1 MPAAG
6 STPPNAEANRPIRF
20 VVRGQL
26 QAESASGS
34 RSGGSG
40 EESTAAHGVRAVAS
54 VRLSA
59 ARGTGSEV
67 TLSATPGEHLV
78 RLHIADGPTLTLHP
92 ATARDLLLAQTTQKR
107 GVGRGGAAAGE
118 PDEVRLDEVELGWDG
133 GESGRGL
140 RRGSLVG
147 RIVLTAIDLVRGRG
161 KESLSALSAHALRDH
176 VDGQV
181 DEGLYPLAAAG
192 TLERLKGK
200 PKVTEPLAPTPNPIL
215 VFVHGTFVE
224 TSSTFGKL
232 WKGYPREVEALFKHY
247 GDQVYALDHRTVGA
261 SPISNAL
268 TLARALPKGAR
279 LHLVTHSRGGLVGEV
294 LARLCGRRQLDA
306 EDLRHFA
313 DAAYAQQRADLQ
325 ALLAL
330 VVERDLHVERVVRVA
345 CPMRGT
351 LLASGRLDAYLSVLQ
366 WLLQLGGVPVLA
378 ELVSFLEGVAQQRT
392 RVDEFAGL
400 AAMVP
405 GSAEVNWLNTGTQ
418 PVEGRLFV
426 VAGDLQGDSVTGWL
440 KTLLADAFYWG
451 DNDLVVHT
459 RSMYGG
465 TPREGGA
472 RYVLSQGGRSTH
484 FGYFEERLTAEAV
497 LAGLKDPDPRDF
509 RPIGP
514 LSWAGESSVG
524 QRAARRAGDTPRGH
538 RPAVFVLPGILGS
551 NLARDGKRV
560 WLGLRLLGGLDS
572 LAYDPGGNDKVTPD
586 GAIGL
591 VYDKLIEYLQ
601 AEHDVIEFDF
611 DWRVPI
617 EQEARRL
624 GKAVQAE
631 LDARQTTNQPVRLLA
646 HSMGGVLARTM
657 QLECPQVWQRMMAHA
672 DARFVMLGTPNGGS
686 WAPMQVLSGDDTF
699 GNALAAIGAPF
710 SDREARRIMAAMPG
724 FIQLQAELTHPTLGL
739 EREETWRELARRD
752 LEQMRA
758 RSWWHRTWFSSEGQD
773 GQIAVYE
780 WGVPPQAVLDQAVR
794 LRRRLDEQLKTALPL
809 FASKTCLVVGRAR
822 FTPDGFEWRGDEGFV
837 YLDAENGGDG
847 RVPLAKA
854 RLPGVRTWALDTE
867 HGSLPSTKAA
877 FDAFH
882 ELLVRGETDKLA
894 PLPTLRGGERAE
906 AVTHVASRP
915 ARGRRGGVT
924 PGAGEDE
931 LLIVGQPDGDAR
943 EADRERGPALQ
954 VSVTNGNLAFA
965 RRALFVGHYESL
977 TLTGTEKVVDEMIG
991 GNMSRALQLRAGS
1004 YPEACGSHQV
1014 FINTLT
1020 DPERPDGWARP
1031 PAAVVVGLGEE
1042 GKLRESMLAASM
1054 RQGVLTWLQ
1063 RAAEH
1068 RARGQEE
1075 GAVEICATLLGSGGM
1090 GISAGGAARAIVQG
1104 VLDANARVA
1113 GAGWPRVQ
1121 RLELI
1126 ELYLDRAS
1134 EAWRDLGV
1142 MRTSVDEGFALDDQI
1157 HFGTGPL
1164 RRPLDTSYR
1173 GADHDF
1179 VRVTRDAKSSVLE
1192 FALDS
1197 RRARTEVREQ
1207 STQAVLV
1214 DELVATAASDRVI
1227 DEQIGKTLF
1236 QLLVPPVME
1245 PYFRSTGRILLEV
1258 NRHAAA
1264 IPWELLDTTDDA
1276 DSRQQEPWALR
1287 TGLLRKL
1294 YLADS
1299 DAGGRRD
1306 AIADDQI
1313 LVIGEPALAG
1323 RPHYGELPGALR
1335 EAREV
1340 LKKLRESAGAEGRA
1354 MVDESLQQAAR
1365 PVINKLLQKRWRIVH
1380 ITGHGEAGP
1389 AGGVVLSGRAF
1400 LGPNEFSAMRC
1411 VPELVFLN
1419 CCHAGSTATV
1429 SAAPD
1434 DPAPPPFVPA
1444 TFAASTAEALIR
1456 IGVRCVI
1463 AAGWAVDDEAACRF
1477 ATTFYERLLGGASFG
1492 TSVAEARRAA
1502 RASPG
1507 GGNTW
1512 AAYQC
1517 YGDPHWRY
1525 QSAVGDA
1532 QAPTASLQDVYAGI
1546 ASPAGLTL
1554 ALEQIAAE
1562 VAWQRDADPMKLLP
1576 RIGHLEG
1583 HYGPR
1588 WRSIGAV
1595 AEAFGVAYQA
1605 AGAFDEAIRW
1615 FEAAIKCNDAS
1626 ASIKASEK
1634 LGNLIGRK
1642 AARDVLDK
1650 GTAATAEDVDAAL
1663 SRAKEGL
1670 KLLHALA
1677 ALLPTVE
1684 RHTLIGSTWKRM
1696 ALIERAGGRAQD
1708 ERNSVTMME
1717 AAYRAALQLADQ
1729 TDPSLWD
1736 RAATNVVAAL
1746 MRQYLMSTGPGSKT
1760 AQAAAARPDPALRKR
1775 LREVLMARAA
1785 SEPDFWNHAARI
1797 ELDLYAHLLG
1807 EAPGSSLAAIAQRYE
1822 NLKRSAPAR
1831 SHWRTLADQLE
1842 FILGGLPKPA
1852 AEVSALLKRVN
1863 GYAD

>member
-1 MPAAG
+1 MPTAG
-6 STPPNAEANRPIRF
+6 PKLPKAEADRPIRF
-20 VVRGQL
+20 IVRGQL
-26 QAESASGS
+26 QAETAVGS
-34 RSGGSG
+34 RGGFSGDDSA
-40 EESTAAHGVRAVAS
+40 TTHGPSPVAS

-67 TLSATPGEHLV
+67 VLSATPGEHLV

-92 ATARDLLLAQTTQKR
+92 ATARDLLLAQTTQRR
-107 GVGRGGAAAGE
+107 GAGRGGAAAAE
-118 PDEVRLDEVELGWDG
+118 PDEVRLDGADLGWG
-133 GESGRGL
+133 GETATGRGL
-140 RRGSLVG
+140 RGRGLVG
-147 RIVLTAIDLVRGRG
+147 RIVLTAIDVLRGRS
-161 KESLSALSAHALRDH
+161 KESLSALSARALRDI

-181 DEGLYPLAAAG
+181 DEGLYPLAPAG
-192 TLERLKGK
+192 ALDRLKDK
-200 PKVTEPLAPTPNPIL
+200 RKVTQPLAQTPHPIL
-215 VFVHGTFVE
+215 VFIHGTFVE

-247 GDQVYALDHRTVGA
+247 EGQVYALDHRTVGA

-268 TLARALPKGAR
+268 TLAQALPKGAR

-294 LARLCGRRQLDA
+294 LARLCGQRQLDA

-313 DAAYAQQRADLQ
+313 GPAYAQQRADLQ
-325 ALLAL
+325 ALQAL
-330 VVERDLHVERVVRVA
+330 VTERDLHVERVVRVA

-366 WLLQLGGVPVLA
+366 WLLQLGGAPVLA

-426 VAGDLQGDSVTGWL
+426 VAGDLLGDSVTGWI

-459 RSMYGG
+459 RAMYGG
-465 TPREGGA
+465 TPRAGGA
-472 RYVLSQGGRSTH
+472 RYFLAQGGRSTH
-484 FGYFEERLTAEAV
+484 FGYFEERPTAEAV

-509 RPIGP
+509 RAIGP

-524 QRAARRAGDTPRGH
+524 QRTARRAGESPRGH

-551 NLARDGKRV
+551 NLAREGKRV
-560 WLGLRLLGGLDS
+560 WLGLRLLGGLDR
-572 LAYDPGGNDKVTPD
+572 LAYDPDGHDSVAPD

-601 AEHDVIEFDF
+601 GEHDVIEFDF

-631 LDARQTTNQPVRLLA
+631 LDARQATNQPVRLLA

-699 GNALAAIGAPF
+699 GNALAAVGAPF
-710 SDREARRIMAAMPG
+710 ADREARRIMAAMPG
-724 FIQLQAELTHPTLGL
+724 FIQLQAELTNPALGL
-739 EREETWRELARRD
+739 DREDTWRELARRD
-752 LEQMRA
+752 LEELRA
-758 RSWWHRTWFSSEGQD
+758 RSWWHRSWANGEGQPD

-780 WGVPPQAVLDQAVR
+780 WGVPPQGVLDQAVR

-809 FASKTCLVVGRAR
+809 FAAKTCLVVGRAR
-822 FTPDGFEWRGDEGFV
+822 FTPDGYEWRAEEGFV

-854 RLPGVRTWALDTE
+854 RLPGVRTWALDSE

-882 ELLVRGETDKLA
+882 ELLVRGETEKL
-894 PLPTLRGGERAE
+894 PLLPTPRGGERPE
-906 AVTHVASRP
+906 PVTHVASRP
-915 ARGRRGGVT
+915 ARARRGGLT
-924 PGAGEDE
+924 PGAGEAE
-931 LLIVGQPDGDAR
+931 LLIVGQPDDGAR
-943 EADRERGPALQ
+943 DSGRVRSPALQ
-954 VSVTNGNLAFA
+954 ISVVNGNLAFA

-977 TLTGTEKVVDEMIG
+977 SLTGTEKVVDEMIG

-1004 YPEACGSHQV
+1004 YPEACGTHQV
-1014 FINTLT
+1014 FINTRT

-1054 RQGVLTWLQ
+1054 RQAVLSWLQ

-1068 RARGQEE
+1068 RARGQED
-1075 GAVEICATLLGSGGM
+1075 GPVEICATLLGSGGM

-1104 VLDANARVA
+1104 VLDANERVA
-1113 GAGWPRVQ
+1113 GTGWPRV
-1121 RLELI
+1121 RRVELI

-1134 EAWRDLGV
+1134 DAWRDLGV
-1142 MRTSVDEGFALDDQI
+1142 MRTSVEQGFDLDDQI
-1157 HFGTGPL
+1157 RFGTGPL

-1179 VRVTRDAKSSVLE
+1179 VRVTRDEKSSVLE

-1197 RRARTEVREQ
+1197 RRARTEAREQ

-1264 IPWELLDTTDDA
+1264 IPWELLDTTEDA
-1276 DSRQQEPWALR
+1276 GSPPQEPWALR

-1294 YLADS
+1294 YLADG

-1306 AIADDQI
+1306 AIADDHI

-1323 RPHYGELPGALR
+1323 RPHYGALPGALR

-1340 LKKLRESAGAEGRA
+1340 LKKLRESAGDERRA

-1365 PVINKLLQKRWRIVH
+1365 PVINKLLEKRWRIVH

-1389 AGGVVLSGRAF
+1389 SGGVVLSGRAF

-1419 CCHAGSTATV
+1419 CCHTGSTAPV
-1429 SAAPD
+1429 AASAD

-1444 TFAASTAEALIR
+1444 TFAAGTAEALIR

-1477 ATTFYERLLGGASFG
+1477 AATFYERLLGGANFG

-1507 GGNTW
+1507 SGNTW

-1532 QAPTASLQDVYAGI
+1532 QAPAVSLQDFYAGI
-1546 ASPAGLTL
+1546 ASPVGLTL

-1562 VAWQRDADPMKLLP
+1562 VAWQRDADPKKLLP

-1583 HYGPR
+1583 RYGPR
-1588 WRSIGAV
+1588 WRTIGAV

-1634 LGNLIGRK
+1634 LGNLIGRQ
-1642 AARDVLDK
+1642 AARDVLAK
-1650 GTAATAEDVDAAL
+1650 GEAATAADVDAAL
-1663 SRAKEGL
+1663 ARAREGL
-1670 KLLHALA
+1670 KVLHALT

-1717 AAYRAALQLADQ
+1717 TAYRAALTLAEEN
-1729 TDPSLWD
+1729 DPSLWD

-1746 MRQYLMSTGPGSKT
+1746 IRQHLMVTGNVSKA
-1760 AQAAAARPDPALRKR
+1760 AQTRPDPALRRR
-1775 LREVLMARAA
+1775 LREALAARADC
-1785 SEPDFWNHAARI
+1785 EPDFWNHAARI

-1807 EAPGSSLAAIAQRYE
+1807 EALSPSMPAIVQRYE
-1822 NLKRSAPAR
+1822 NLQRSAPAR
-1831 SHWRTLADQLE
+1831 SHWRTLGDQLE
-1842 FILGGLPKPA
+1842 FVLGGPPKPQGEIA
-1852 AEVSALLKRVN
+1852 ALLRQVK
-1863 GYAD
+1863 GYSA